1 MFKDAFW
8 GLVWVGKK
16 WGLFV
21 VGSERRRLWL
31 GPLLVVIGGMIED
44 NFLWIR
50 IFNMVEYFMEE
61 MAAAAPSRFGR
72 GKV

>member
-1 MFKDAFW
+1 
-8 GLVWVGKK
+8 
-16 WGLFV
+16 
-21 VGSERRRLWL
+21 
-31 GPLLVVIGGMIED
+31 VIGGMIED